1 MGREDLRP
9 DTPVYPVSRLV
20 LMIKTSLEYTF
31 PEVRVRGE
39 ISNFL
44 RYSSGHLYFDL
55 KDDQG
60 KIRCVMFRSQADRVS
75 FPPKDGDAVVVRG
88 RVSLYE
94 KRGDTQLIVEEM
106 VSEGLGNLFLR
117 FEALKKRLQEEGLF
131 SQERKRPLPPFPR
144 SIGLVT
150 SPQGAVVMDI
160 LRILARR
167 HKGLRILIYP
177 AKVQGEG
184 AAQSLVEGVEA
195 FNRRGDVEVIIL
207 ARGGGSIE
215 DLWPFNE
222 EIVARA
228 VASSKIPTL
237 SAVGHE
243 TDFTICDF
251 AADLRAST
259 PSAAAELVVQRG
271 DLLEERL
278 LSLEEKAHRLLSLR
292 ITSLGAL
299 TAQRLSS
306 PPFRDFP
313 LRLQRLCMEAEEF
326 EERLLAP
333 LKGKTEKR
341 REALN
346 LLLERLSAYHPL
358 RYLGR
363 EKLRLES
370 LENRLLRPLPGQRTA
385 LARRVELL
393 QQRLLSLFPAALSK
407 RRLSLE
413 ALSGRLEDLSYR
425 RVLERGFALALK
437 EGRPLLDAS
446 EARTG
451 DPLRIVLSRGEL
463 IAEVKKIKEE
473 TLGQEG

>member
-1 MGREDLRP
+1 
-9 DTPVYPVSRLV
+9 
-20 LMIKTSLEYTF
+20 
-31 PEVRVRGE
+31 
-39 ISNFL
+39 
-44 RYSSGHLYFDL
+44 
-55 KDDQG
+55 
-60 KIRCVMFRSQADRVS
+60 
-75 FPPKDGDAVVVRG
+75 
-88 RVSLYE
+88 
-94 KRGDTQLIVEEM
+94 
-106 VSEGLGNLFLR
+106 
-117 FEALKKRLQEEGLF
+117 
-131 SQERKRPLPPFPR
+131 
-144 SIGLVT
+144 
-150 SPQGAVVMDI
+150 
-160 LRILARR
+160 
-167 HKGLRILIYP
+167 
-177 AKVQGEG
+177 
-184 AAQSLVEGVEA
+184 
-195 FNRRGDVEVIIL
+195 
-207 ARGGGSIE
+207 
-215 DLWPFNE
+215 
-222 EIVARA
+222 
-228 VASSKIPTL
+228 
-237 SAVGHE
+237 
-243 TDFTICDF
+243 
-251 AADLRAST
+251 
-259 PSAAAELVVQRG
+259 
-271 DLLEERL
+271 
-278 LSLEEKAHRLLSLR
+278 
-292 ITSLGAL
+292 
-299 TAQRLSS
+299 
-306 PPFRDFP
+306 
-313 LRLQRLCMEAEEF
+313 MEAEEF

-393 QQRLLSLFPAALSK
+393 QQRLLSLFPTALSK